1 MRKILFLEDR
11 PERQKIFLPSK
22 EKDVD
27 ELSNIDELIMPI
39 ADDCKKIISSI
50 NQEEYA
56 IGNDISL
63 VIIHKTSLSTQGLH
77 YINSICEKN
86 NIDLILFS
94 GGIDQLI
101 YNNEKNN
108 VLEINSSDIYTNKL
122 IPFIN
127 KYIQDENTNL
137 LELVNSNWQISYWF
151 LLRQLQ
157 QTIET
162 EQKNAGI
169 DDDRIII
176 LKDKIEKTIKVLE
189 LDQDYHEININENIK
204 KILIE
209 S

>member
-39 ADDCKKIISSI
+39 ADDCKKTISSI
-50 NQEEYA
+50 NQEEYV

>member
-39 ADDCKKIISSI
+39 ADDCKKTISSI
-50 NQEEYA
+50 NQEEYV

-151 LLRQLQ
+151 LLRQLKH
-157 QTIET
+157 TLEA
-162 EQKNAGI
+162 EQENKEV
-169 DDDRIII
+169 DDDRINH
-176 LKDKIEKTIKVLE
+176 LKDKINHTVKVLE
-189 LDQDYHEININENIK
+189 INGNYNEINIDEEIK
-204 KILIE
+204 KILIK